1 MNNKYIKKFEIP
13 QSLSL
18 LRNDDI
24 QHAAKCAAAAQGQSK
39 STALTAAAYD
49 LPKKRVIPSAARNLE
64 QLRIKN

>member
-24 QHAAKCAAAAQGQSK
+24 QPAAKCAAAAHRHGVIVMHSPPPLMTCQK
-39 STALTAAAYD
+39 SGSFRAQ
-49 LPKKRVIPSAARNLE
+49 RGISN
-64 QLRIKN
+64 N